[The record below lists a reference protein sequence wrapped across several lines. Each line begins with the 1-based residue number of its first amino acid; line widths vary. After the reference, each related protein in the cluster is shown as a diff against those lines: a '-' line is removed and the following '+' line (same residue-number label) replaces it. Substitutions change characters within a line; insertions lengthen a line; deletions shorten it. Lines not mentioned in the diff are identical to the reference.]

1 MSDETRGG
9 CGVGIS
15 GIWMCR
21 YKDDPELTGNPRK
34 IILRDKERR
43 GSIELVCEKRDGRR
57 VGDTSKPS
65 LTRRRKY
72 LYNASKSF
80 LPPAR

>member
-43 GSIELVCEKRDGRR
+43 GSMELVCEKRDGE
-57 VGDTSKPS
+57 GWE
-65 LTRRRKY
+65 TR
-72 LYNASKSF
+72 LSH
-80 LPPAR
+80 L